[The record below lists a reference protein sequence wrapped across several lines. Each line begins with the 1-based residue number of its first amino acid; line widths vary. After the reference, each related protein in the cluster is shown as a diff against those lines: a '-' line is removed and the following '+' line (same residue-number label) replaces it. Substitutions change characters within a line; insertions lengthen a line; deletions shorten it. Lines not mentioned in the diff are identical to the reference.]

1 MLRNQAKHNAPII
14 FVTGTDTDV
23 GKTVVATTL
32 LHALANAGYRTA
44 ALKPIAAGAQIIA
57 RGSEAGS
64 SGNVSSGAGASE
76 AGPSDN
82 NQLANSDAI
91 QLQTAATELHP
102 YEDVNPYLFAD
113 PIAPHIAA
121 ANENSPI
128 DLPACIKRCQTAIQ
142 SDVDFVVVEGA
153 GGWLVPLND
162 TESMADLAVALGS
175 QVILVVGI
183 KLGCIN
189 HALLTVAAIERSG
202 VPLLGW
208 VANYLQADMPAAEAN
223 ITSLKA
229 RIKQPLLGKIP
240 FNQQLNPALLATCL
254 DIPALVKVLC

>member
-1 MLRNQAKHNAPII
+1 MLRSQAEHNAPII

-32 LHALANAGYRTA
+32 LYALANAGYRTA
-44 ALKPIAAGAQIIA
+44 ALKPIAAGADIIA
-57 RGSEAGS
+57 QDSE
-64 SGNVSSGAGASE
+64 SGHSE
-76 AGPSDN
+76 N
-82 NQLANSDAI
+82 NRLANSDAV
-91 QLQTAATELHP
+91 QLQAAATELHR
-102 YEDVNPYLFAD
+102 YKDVNPYLFTD

-128 DLPACIKRCQTAIQ
+128 DLPACIKRCQTVIQ
-142 SDVDFVVVEGA
+142 SDVDFVVAEGA
-153 GGWLVPLND
+153 GGWLVPLNE

-175 QVILVVGI
+175 QVLLVVGV

-240 FNQQLNPALLATCL
+240 FNQQLKPSLLVTCL
-254 DIPALVKVLC
+254 DIPALVKVLR